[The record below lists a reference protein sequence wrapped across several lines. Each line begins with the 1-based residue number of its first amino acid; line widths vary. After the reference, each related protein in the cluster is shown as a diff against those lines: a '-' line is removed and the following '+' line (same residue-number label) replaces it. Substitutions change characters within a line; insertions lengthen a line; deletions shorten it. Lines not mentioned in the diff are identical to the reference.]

1 MHYGGKRLVSCV
13 RPPVCPCRAYPAV
26 VPCAL
31 DCTVEIILTAFCGL
45 VAADVHASQVL
56 KAVFEQKGQS
66 FDNSKRLRVND
77 ARVKVNMSQYNVDQR
92 MALKMRVFGEER
104 SLVRTKHLNK
114 SYLLFAIQEHDIS

>member
-13 RPPVCPCRAYPAV
+13 RPPVCPRRAYPAV

-92 MALKMRVFGEER
+92 MALKMRV
-104 SLVRTKHLNK
+104 K
-114 SYLLFAIQEHDIS
+114 YLAKNFH